1 MFQLIKRTH
10 TCIQKVIFLWLPVLE
25 RAARKIVAL
34 LFKNIVNEILDILKH
49 PTDNKQQFT
58 NVKW

>member
-1 MFQLIKRTH
+1 MFQLIKRTY

-58 NVKW
+58 NVK

>member
-1 MFQLIKRTH
+1 MFQLIKRTY

>member
-1 MFQLIKRTH
+1 
-10 TCIQKVIFLWLPVLE
+10 
-25 RAARKIVAL
+25 VAL

-58 NVKW
+58 NVK